1 MSDENEHVDVE
12 IEEPKA
18 KDENEPEVVVSDEV
32 EKAQPEEAK
41 APVISADEGIQE
53 MKRRLEMERRAREEA
68 ERRAYEAQQQA
79 QRASSEVK
87 DTNYQLVVNAIE
99 TVKGRSEQLKSAY
112 KEAMSVGDYDKLA
125 EIQEAMAINA
135 SHLTKLEEGKRQMD
149 AFAKQPVE
157 PVAPP
162 PPRIE
167 DVVENMARSVSPRS
181 GEWIRSR
188 KDVLRDERS
197 IKKMFRA
204 HEDAIDDGLE
214 PDTDEYFDFIDA
226 RLGVRA
232 RAEAQIQSEATV
244 DSPLSSASAP
254 KKAPPPPAA
263 PVSRGG
269 SRPNVVRLTREQAE
283 MAKTLGMSEAEYAK
297 SMLELRKEGKIAS

>member
-1 MSDENEHVDVE
+1 MSDENDHVDVT
-12 IEEPKA
+12 IEDVKV
-18 KDENEPEVVVSDEV
+18 KDESEPEVIVSDEE
-32 EKAQPEEAK
+32 EKAPAVEEKPA
-41 APVISADEGIQE
+41 VISADEGIQE
-53 MKRRLEMERRAREEA
+53 MKRRLEAERRAREDA
-68 ERRAYEAQQQA
+68 ERRAYEAA
-79 QRASSEVK
+79 QRAQKANSEVK
-87 DTNYQLVVNAIE
+87 DSNYQLVVNAIE
-99 TVKGRSEQLKSAY
+99 TVKGRSEQLKGAY

-135 SHLTKLEEGKRQMD
+135 SHLSKLEDGKRQME
-149 AFAKQPVE
+149 AYAKQPVE

-162 PPRIE
+162 APRIE

-188 KDVLRDERS
+188 KDVLLDERA

-214 PDTDEYFDFIDA
+214 PDTDDYFAFIDA
-226 RLGVRA
+226 RLGVRQ
-232 RAEAQIQSEATV
+232 RAEQPIQAEATPE
-244 DSPLSSASAP
+244 SPLSSASTVKRSA
-254 KKAPPPPAA
+254 PPPAA

-269 SRPNVVRLTREQAE
+269 NRPNVVRLTREQAE

-297 SMLELRKEGKIAS
+297 TMLQLRKEGKIAS